1 MFYTVGMNSIPVV
14 LGLGMP
20 GGMEWGVIILVLL
33 IVILLFGAK
42 RLPDLAKSIGLSIKE
57 FKKGIKEADSEDKT
71 TAAAP
76 KGEEQ
81 KKGNGQ

>member
-1 MFYTVGMNSIPVV
+1 MFYSVVMNSIPVV
-14 LGLGMP
+14 LALGIP

-33 IVILLFGAK
+33 IIILLFGAK

-57 FKKGIKEADSEDKT
+57 FKKGVKQTDSEDKT
-71 TAAAP
+71 AAASKTDEP
-76 KGEEQ
+76 